1 MSFDESPSDQ
11 ISIRLRI
18 ARSTLDV
25 ISKYEKEHEL
35 KTSSH
40 TKAINQII
48 MEYEKLQKEITIA
61 HTLDDVLRALPL
73 LEASIAEQIKQAQRP
88 LREARYNSAL
98 CLALLNDM
106 QFESKNKYHYDADSP
121 RLTDAKKQLDSTL
134 SKARSYKQE
143 SADRKSWS
151 GSSSE

>member
-11 ISIRLRI
+11 VSMRLRI
-18 ARSTLDV
+18 SRSTLDV
-25 ISKYEKEHEL
+25 VTKYEKEHDL

-48 MEYEKLQKEITIA
+48 IEYEKLQKEITIA

-73 LEASIAEQIKQAQRP
+73 LEASITEQIKQAQRP
-88 LREARYNSAL
+88 SREARYYSAL

-143 SADRKSWS
+143 SAERKNW
-151 GSSSE
+151 SSSE

>member
-1 MSFDESPSDQ
+1 MQPNENKKVQ
-11 ISIRLRI
+11 IRLRI
-18 ARSTLDV
+18 SENTQLIIAEFKKQHEAKTYSDA
-25 ISKYEKEHEL
+25 IEK
-35 KTSSH
+35 
-40 TKAINQII
+40 
-48 MEYEKLQKEITIA
+48 MCVEYEKLQKEITIS

-73 LEASIAEQIKQAQRP
+73 LEASITEQIKQAQRP
-88 LREARYNSAL
+88 SREARYYSAL

-143 SADRKSWS
+143 SAERKNW
-151 GSSSE
+151 SSSE